1 MAEYTS
7 PESRFRMPSLFGG
20 IGRKMGEMLL
30 SGSRFGEKKQKVHTD
45 AAPYDLFASYEPDK
59 AHIKAAETELT
70 KSLFGIPDKATPES
84 VFGMTEEDG
93 RKVFNISGSESGK
106 KYQERLDKSFG
117 NKFKLFA
124 EVYNDMLKEG
134 DSEGAEKWLAKA
146 KEKFISTNPDT
157 GQSSFKFREGVLGD
171 VHLNPK
177 GEFSDYWNIGLDK
190 GEKLTSATNLKRALA
205 APFTKPPTVR
215 GSINIDEGNRRFY
228 ESLFPNEI
236 EDKIVGN
243 MLADEQIIPKIKE

>member
-7 PESRFRMPSLFGG
+7 PESRFRMPSLFEG

-45 AAPYDLFASYEPDK
+45 AVPYDLFSSYEPEK
-59 AHIKAAETELT
+59 AYIKSAETELT
-70 KSLFGIPDKATPES
+70 KSLFRIPNKVTPES
-84 VFGMTEEDG
+84 VFDMIEEDG
-93 RKVFNISGSESGK
+93 RKVFNISESESGK
-106 KYQERLDKSFG
+106 KYQERLDKFFG

-124 EVYNDMLKEG
+124 EAYNDMLKEG
-134 DSEGAEKWLAKA
+134 DSEGAEKMLAKA

-157 GQSSFKFREGVLGD
+157 GEPSFKFREGVLGD

-177 GEFSDYWNIGLDK
+177 GEFNDYWNIGLDE
-190 GEKLTSATNLKRALA
+190 GESMTSATNLKRALA

-215 GSINIDEGNRRFY
+215 GAVNLDEKNRRFY

-236 EDKIVGN
+236 EDKIIKK
-243 MLADEQIIPKIKE
+243 MLAGEQSYFQ